1 MPETSVVI
9 RAFNEAEHIGDVLE
23 AVDGQQYDDFEVLLV
38 DSGSTDGTLEIAE
51 EYVDGVEFVAPRNFT
66 FGYSCNVG
74 CAAASGDFVAF
85 LSAHA
90 IPTDDRWL
98 GTMVENLRDDEVAMT
113 YSNQVGAE
121 TTQFSERRLFDE
133 LFPEQR
139 RRQTPPD
146 YWANNASSAIKR
158 DLWEDHQ
165 FDESLTGHEDI
176 EWAKHFMDQGYVVV
190 YEPDAC
196 IYHIHDETWEQV
208 FNRFEREA
216 IADVEIGVK
225 SPSDR
230 WREYLAIPRDIIG
243 DAVAAA
249 SEGTIGGETLE
260 EIVRFRYNQHMGTV
274 SGLLSERDLERDRYE
289 YYYDGVNESV
299 VFDADGNVSLERSP
313 LPNIKP
319 NDVLVRTECVGV
331 DPEHE
336 QPPGTGVYP
345 VVPSGNYVGTVIELG
360 VNANSVEVGDIVVG
374 GTRFHCG
381 VCNACAEEAYQNCE
395 NPTHLGVDTDY
406 GAYSRFVSVPSGYVY
421 PLPDGTDPRTG
432 VLLRSVMLVREELG
446 RVDTATTD
454 RTDCVVVGD
463 TPKARL
469 TAQVIE
475 SLDGYSATRTS
486 ETPLNGDAGTAAFGQ
501 YDVGVETTGRPE
513 VARRSIRSAPAGA
526 TIVLLGDQYG
536 EFGLTNRDVFE
547 KTVLKPRTDRVLNL
561 SDGLES
567 LADIETDAVLDGTYE
582 LSEFETAWDAARA
595 DGSFPVIRL
604 RSDE

>member
-9 RAFNEAEHIGDVLE
+9 RAFNEAEHVGDVLE
-23 AVDGQQYDDFEVLLV
+23 AVDGQQYDDFEILLV

-74 CAAASGDFVAF
+74 CVAASGDFVAF

-216 IADVEIGVK
+216 IADVEIGVR

-299 VFDADGNVSLERSP
+299 FFDAEGNVSLERSP
-313 LPNIKP
+313 LPNVKP
-319 NDVLVRTECVGV
+319 NDVLVRTEYVGV
-331 DPEHE
+331 GPERE
-336 QPPGTGVYP
+336 QPPGTGAYP
-345 VVPSGNYVGTVIELG
+345 IVPSGNYVGTVIELG
-360 VNANSVEVGDIVVG
+360 VNANSVEVGDVVVG

-381 VCNACAEEAYQNCE
+381 VCDACAGEAHRNCE

-421 PLPDGTDPRTG
+421 PLPDGTDPRKG

-446 RVDTATTD
+446 RVDTATTG

-469 TAQVIE
+469 AAQVIE

-486 ETPLNGDAGTAAFGQ
+486 ETALNGDAGTAAFGQ
-501 YDVGVETTGRPE
+501 YDIVVETTGRPE